1 MSIPF
6 VILAMLFL
14 HVIDDFFIQS
24 VGFLA
29 NGKQRSWWEK
39 VAPNEEYK
47 YDYIVCLSMHAMSW
61 AFSIMLP
68 IAIYYEFKVGFSFVL
83 LYIINSIIHGVVD
96 HLKANCHKLN
106 LIQDQSIHII
116 QIFVT
121 AAIMLIL

>member
-68 IAIYYEFKVGFSFVL
+68 IAIYYEFKVGFSFVML
-83 LYIINSIIHGVVD
+83 FIINALIHAIVD
-96 HLKANCHKLN
+96 HLKANCHRLN

-121 AAIMLIL
+121 AVIILFF